1 MIKKQRYKLSIKT
14 KQILFFAVIILG
26 ISIISFYLHLRT
38 YHFIDEFRSNLQS
51 YFTLNKLFIQMRNN
65 AKFIDHYLKYQHME
79 SDEAFKAELDKNV
92 EYILELIDK
101 VDKESD
107 KSLETY
113 FLLRAINNAMTVY
126 LKECDTGIVQKMNN
140 DESSVYYMHFYKALH
155 IGEYIEGYISQL
167 LYTRLNLSSYY
178 YEDLAQKATRARM
191 SILAVIAVM
200 TILCLLFT
208 FIFSNYLT
216 RSIRSLANAS
226 IRMAHGDLEVGPI
239 EVNSADEVGSLA
251 NSFNLMSE
259 SIKKMFNDLKEKSE
273 IEKKLHREE
282 MENMRINQLLKES
295 EFISLQSQINPH
307 FLFNTLNAIARTSM
321 FENATNTTMLIQALS
336 NLFRYNLMNSSQLVT
351 LKKELECIEQYIYI
365 QQYRFGSRLQFELD
379 CQAGTEDVTV
389 PCFTLQPL
397 VENAIIHG
405 IEPKEGGGCVR
416 IRILKKSES
425 VQVKII
431 DNGVGFPKDKLND
444 FLNMQK
450 GKQEG
455 HTTAIGV
462 SNVYSRLKFFTNDIK
477 CLSIRSKSGLGTVI
491 TLNIPVRKVE
501 SDNV

>member
-1 MIKKQRYKLSIKT
+1 MIKKQWYKLSIKT

-282 MENMRINQLLKES
+282 IANKL
-295 EFISLQSQINPH
+295 
-307 FLFNTLNAIARTSM
+307 NTLTPFTINKNTDIKGTFKYKAVTTDEIAREKVIGILAIVIT
-321 FENATNTTMLIQALS
+321 A
-336 NLFRYNLMNSSQLVT
+336 
-351 LKKELECIEQYIYI
+351 KE
-365 QQYRFGSRLQFELD
+365 
-379 CQAGTEDVTV
+379 
-389 PCFTLQPL
+389 P
-397 VENAIIHG
+397 N
-405 IEPKEGGGCVR
+405 
-416 IRILKKSES
+416 
-425 VQVKII
+425 KII
-431 DNGVGFPKDKLND
+431 IAMVLSGIINSP
-444 FLNMQK
+444 FL
-450 GKQEG
+450 
-455 HTTAIGV
+455 
-462 SNVYSRLKFFTNDIK
+462 RF
-477 CLSIRSKSGLGTVI
+477 
-491 TLNIPVRKVE
+491 
-501 SDNV
+501 

>member
-1 MIKKQRYKLSIKT
+1 MIKKHWYKLSIKT

-26 ISIISFYLHLRT
+26 ISLISFYLHLRT
-38 YHFIDEFRSNLQS
+38 YYFINEFRSNLQS
-51 YFTLNKLFIQMRNN
+51 YFTVNKLFIQIRNN
-65 AKFIDHYLKYQHME
+65 AQFIDRYLKYQEME
-79 SDEAFKAELDKNV
+79 SDEDFKEEFDKNV
-92 EYILELIDK
+92 ESILELINK

-107 KSLETY
+107 NSLETY
-113 FLLRAINNAMTVY
+113 FLMRAIKNATTVY
-126 LKECDTGIVQKMNN
+126 LKECDMAIAQKMTN
-140 DESSVYYMHFYKALH
+140 DESSAYYLHYYKAQH

-167 LYTRLNLSSYY
+167 LYSRLNQSSYY
-178 YEDLAQKATRARM
+178 YEDLAQRAMRSRM
-191 SILAVIAVM
+191 FILAAITAM
-200 TILCLLFT
+200 TMLCLLFS

-239 EVNSADEVGSLA
+239 ELNSADEVGALA

-259 SIKKMFNDLKEKSE
+259 NIKKMFNDLKEKSE
-273 IEKKLHREE
+273 IEKKLHEEE

-295 EFISLQSQINPH
+295 EFLSLQSQINPH

-321 FENATNTTMLIQALS
+321 FENATNTTTLIQTLS
-336 NLFRYNLMNSSQLVT
+336 NLFRYNLMDSSQLVT

-379 CQAGTEDVTV
+379 CQAGTEEVAL

-405 IEPKEGGGCVR
+405 IEPKEEGGYVR
-416 IRILKKSES
+416 IRVRKRFGF
-425 VQVKII
+425 VQIKII

-450 GKQEG
+450 GRHEG
-455 HTTAIGV
+455 HATAIGV
-462 SNVYSRLKFFTNDIK
+462 SNVYSRLKYFTNDMK
-477 CLSIRSKSGLGTVI
+477 CLSIRSKSGVGTVI
-491 TLNIPVRKVE
+491 TLNIPERKVE
-501 SDNV
+501 SDYV